1 MENIFNVVL
10 KDGYRGA
17 IILFLC
23 ILSYKLFKC
32 KQKSDL
38 SSDCCDG
45 FHFSQQTENN
55 GGDVTFTT
63 EHINENNNNTDNNV

>member
-10 KDGYRGA
+10 EDGYRGA

-23 ILSYKLFKC
+23 ICSYKLFRMKSASELESNCC
-32 KQKSDL
+32 K
-38 SSDCCDG
+38 G
-45 FHFSQQTENN
+45 FHFKSQTSND
-55 GGDVTFTT
+55 GGDITFTT